1 MFLSECVV
9 PWVILSTYH
18 YNMLEC
24 SKCFTCSTSKFL
36 WQKGLSQPISWQKG
50 LFQPILV
57 HLQKCPGCLVPFLW
71 VRVHKCWSQVS
82 KNVFMENLKST
93 SKVSWNFLRDVLASL
108 IHLIGMRFHLL
119 LRVRFLGLHPVW
131 NLPHQPQKSVF
142 MHRFYLLS
150 CTIIYSPFCV
160 ICYEFES

>member
-1 MFLSECVV
+1 MSKYLYPNSVSSFYQNLSNSRFCPYHIPFTGFPWIFHYSIQQSPVYQYAVPCYSQLTVVLEMFLSECVV

-71 VRVHKCWSQVS
+71 VRVHKCWSQVFE
-82 KNVFMENLKST
+82 KCVHGKFEGTL
-93 SKVSWNFLRDVLASL
+93 WFL
-108 IHLIGMRFHLL
+108 
-119 LRVRFLGLHPVW
+119 
-131 NLPHQPQKSVF
+131 NN
-142 MHRFYLLS
+142 
-150 CTIIYSPFCV
+150 
-160 ICYEFES
+160 